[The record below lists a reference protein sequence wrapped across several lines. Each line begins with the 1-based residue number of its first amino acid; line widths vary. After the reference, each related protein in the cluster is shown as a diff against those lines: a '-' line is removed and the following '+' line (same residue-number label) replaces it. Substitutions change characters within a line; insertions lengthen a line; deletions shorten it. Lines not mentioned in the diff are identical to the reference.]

1 MNHSLKTV
9 YCIVGPTAVGKT
21 NFAIQ
26 MAQNLKTEIIS
37 ADARQCYQE
46 MNIGVARPSLKE
58 LSLVPHYFIA
68 SHSIHQPIHVVDFEE
83 YALNKLNNIFANCP
97 VAIVVGGSGLYFQA
111 LTEGLDMMPVI
122 DSSIKSEINNN
133 YLEFGLEWLQNQ
145 IKLKDP
151 LFWESVDKNNPR
163 RLIRA
168 LELIYQTKDSFS
180 KLQKGISK
188 KRDFNIKWIG
198 LNIDRNELYQQIN
211 HRVDTML
218 ELGLLNEV
226 KELLPYS
233 HLRPLQT
240 VGYSELFQYFN
251 NECSLDEAINKIK
264 QHSRNYAKRQIT
276 WFSKNKNIQWKNPNN
291 C

>member
-122 DSSIKSEINNN
+122 DNSIKSEINNN

-151 LFWESVDKNNPR
+151 IFWESVDKNNPR

-218 ELGLLNEV
+218 ESGLLNEV
-226 KELLPYS
+226 KELIPYS